1 MGVLS
6 MCELQPFAL
15 GHMDMGSAEA
25 EQTQFHRRALPLLGQ
40 GGHEDTGQDP
50 FSFVSCGVGHHPSSP
65 VVSVGSVDQ
74 LLSRFPVPT
83 L

>member
-40 GGHEDTGQDP
+40 GGHEDTDKT
-50 FSFVSCGVGHHPSSP
+50 HSP
-65 VVSVGSVDQ
+65 
-74 LLSRFPVPT
+74 L
-83 L
+83 